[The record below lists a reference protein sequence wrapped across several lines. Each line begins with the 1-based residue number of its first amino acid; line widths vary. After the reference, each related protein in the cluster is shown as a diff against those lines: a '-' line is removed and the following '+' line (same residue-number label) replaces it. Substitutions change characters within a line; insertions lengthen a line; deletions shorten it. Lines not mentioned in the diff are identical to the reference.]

1 MANAPI
7 ASGPSAFI
15 ERQLESLSPRDR
27 KLLIGLV
34 SFMAI
39 VFVSVLW
46 YSLYSVLN
54 DKVSRV
60 RETKSQLEAVR
71 ILDAERRAAMTKLE
85 SAEARLAQYKG
96 KRVSAH
102 IEEVAQKRDIPQ
114 EHVDGIKKVGSG
126 SEQVGKVKQ
135 TTYKVDL
142 KGLDYSDA
150 YGFIYELE
158 TSGYPVHV
166 QTADFRKTFVKKEK
180 KLNVT
185 LELVVFELAEG

>member
-7 ASGPSAFI
+7 ARGPGAFV
-15 ERQLESLSPRDR
+15 ERQLESLTPRDR

-34 SFMAI
+34 SFMALG
-39 VFVSVLW
+39 FVCLLW
-46 YSLYSVLN
+46 YTLYSVLD
-54 DKVSRV
+54 DKVVRV

-71 ILDAERRAAMTKLE
+71 ALDAEREAAMSKLE
-85 SAEARLAQYKG
+85 AAEARLAQYKG
-96 KRVSAH
+96 KRLSAH
-102 IEEVAQKRDIPQ
+102 IEEVAQKRDMPQ
-114 EHVDGIKKVGSG
+114 EQLRAVNEVG

-142 KGLDYSDA
+142 KGLDYGDA

-166 QTADFRKTFVKKEK
+166 QTAEFRKTFVKKVK

>member
-1 MANAPI
+1 MAQAPI
-7 ASGPSAFI
+7 ARGPGAFI
-15 ERQLESLSPRDR
+15 ERQLESLTPRDR

-39 VFVSVLW
+39 AFVSVLW
-46 YSLYSVLN
+46 YTLYTVLD
-54 DKVSRV
+54 DKVVRV

-71 ILDAERRAAMTKLE
+71 ALDAERAVAATKLE
-85 SAEARLAQYKG
+85 AAEARLEQYKG

-114 EHVDGIKKVGSG
+114 DQLRNISEVG
-126 SEQVGKVKQ
+126 SEQVGKIKQ
-135 TTYKVDL
+135 TTFKVDL
-142 KGLDYSDA
+142 KGLDYADA

-166 QTADFRKTFVKKEK
+166 QTADFRRTVVKKEK

>member
-7 ASGPSAFI
+7 AGGPGAFI

-34 SFMAI
+34 SFIAV

-71 ILDAERRAAMTKLE
+71 ILDAERVDAMAKLE

-114 EHVDGIKKVGSG
+114 EQLRAVNEVG

>member
-7 ASGPSAFI
+7 ARGPGAFV
-15 ERQLESLSPRDR
+15 ERQLESLTPRDR

-34 SFMAI
+34 SFMALG
-39 VFVSVLW
+39 FVCLLG
-46 YSLYSVLN
+46 YTLYSVLD
-54 DKVSRV
+54 DKVVRV

-71 ILDAERRAAMTKLE
+71 ALDAEREAAMSKLE
-85 SAEARLAQYKG
+85 AAEARLAQYKG
-96 KRVSAH
+96 KRLSAH
-102 IEEVAQKRDIPQ
+102 IEEVAQKRDMPQ
-114 EHVDGIKKVGSG
+114 EQLRAVNEVG

-142 KGLDYSDA
+142 KGLDYGDA

-166 QTADFRKTFVKKEK
+166 QTAEFRKTFVKKVK